1 MSVNKE
7 VIVEPN
13 DKKAEDKEISKIK
26 SHRILFPVFIGLA
39 VVGYL
44 FYREF
49 KPDAFAQLH
58 FTWKSVFWIFVAFL
72 CIFGRDIGYM
82 IRIRVLSEGELS
94 WRKAF
99 RIIML
104 WEFTSAITPSA
115 VGGTS
120 VAIIYVNKEGV
131 SVGKSSAIVMFTSL
145 LDEIYFVVM
154 FPLLVFFTGASALFD
169 IPDSPT
175 ISTSI
180 FTICLIGYSFKLVWV
195 LLLSYGLLI
204 NPRGLSKLIQLIFKL
219 PFLRRWRDGAAK
231 AGNDIVLSA
240 NEMKSKGWKF
250 WSKALLSTFVSWTS
264 RYWIVNALLMAFFAT
279 EIAGDHFM
287 IFARQ
292 LVMWVT
298 LLITPTPG
306 GSGVAEL
313 MFREYLGEFIPI
325 AGLAIAFAFLW
336 RLVSYYPYLF
346 IGAFMVPRWIQQKFK
361 KNNNNN
367 NNTPTR
373 YMKVSVLK
381 KKDNNLK
388 N

>member
-1 MSVNKE
+1 MTTNNETTVQEVKE
-7 VIVEPN
+7 
-13 DKKAEDKEISKIK
+13 KKEISKIK
-26 SHRILFPVFIGLA
+26 SNRILLPIFIGLI

-44 FYREF
+44 FYKEF
-49 KPDAFAQLH
+49 DPEAFSKLQ
-58 FTWKSVFWIFVAFL
+58 FTWKSALWIFIAFL

-82 IRIRVLSEGELS
+82 IRIKVLSEGELS

-145 LDEIYFVVM
+145 LDEIYFVIM
-154 FPLLVFFTGASALFD
+154 FPLLVWITDVDTLFT
-169 IPDSPT
+169 IPNSPT
-175 ISTSI
+175 ISSTI
-180 FTICLIGYSFKLVWV
+180 FTVCLIGYSIKFVWV
-195 LLLSYGLLI
+195 LLLSYGLLL
-204 NPRGLSKLIQLIFKL
+204 NPRGLSKLIQFVFRL
-219 PFLRRWRDGAAK
+219 PFLRRWKAGAAK
-231 AGNDIVLSA
+231 AGDDIVLSA
-240 NEMKSKGWKF
+240 GEMKSKNWKF
-250 WSKALLSTFVSWTS
+250 WAKALLSTFVSWTS
-264 RYWIVNALLMAFFAT
+264 RYWIVNALLMAFFAHT
-279 EIAGDHFM
+279 ITGYQHLL

-292 LVMWVT
+292 LVMWVA

-313 MFREYLGEFIPI
+313 MFSEYLGEFIPI

-346 IGAFMVPRWIQQKFK
+346 IGAIIFPKWVRDKFGK
-361 KNNNNN
+361 K
-367 NNTPTR
+367 TH
-373 YMKVSVLK
+373 
-381 KKDNNLK
+381 KKDEQPAELK
-388 N
+388 NEWQPKSDNN

>member
-1 MSVNKE
+1 MAEDKE
-7 VIVEPN
+7 INSDPIIE
-13 DKKAEDKEISKIK
+13 KAEDKEISKIK
-26 SHRILFPVFIGLA
+26 SNRILLPILIGLV

-44 FYREF
+44 FYSEF
-49 KPDAFAQLH
+49 NPDAFSELS
-58 FTWKSVFWIFVAFL
+58 FNWKSALWVFIAFL
-72 CIFGRDIGYM
+72 CIFGRDIGYI

-120 VAIIYVNKEGV
+120 VAIIYVNKEGI
-131 SVGKSSAIVMFTSL
+131 SVGKSSSIVMYTSL

-154 FPLLVFFTGASALFD
+154 FPLLIWITGFHQLFD
-169 IPDSPT
+169 IPNSPS
-175 ISTSI
+175 ISTGI
-180 FTICLIGYSFKLVWV
+180 FTLCIVGFIIKFIWV
-195 LLLSYGLLI
+195 ILLGYGLLF
-204 NPRGLSKLIQLIFKL
+204 NPRGLSNIIQWVFKL
-219 PFLRRWRDGAAK
+219 PFLRRWKDSAAK
-231 AGNDIVLSA
+231 AGNDIVVSSS
-240 NEMKSKGWKF
+240 EMKSKGWKF
-250 WSKALLSTFVSWTS
+250 WSKALLSTFLSWTS
-264 RYWIVNALLMAFFAT
+264 RYWIVNSLLMAFFAND
-279 EIAGDHFM
+279 IIGKHFL

-313 MFREYLGEFIPI
+313 MFKEYLGDFIPV

-346 IGAFMVPRWIQQKFK
+346 IGALIVPKWIQDKFGKSK
-361 KNNNNN
+361 K
-367 NNTPTR
+367 
-373 YMKVSVLK
+373 
-381 KKDNNLK
+381 
-388 N
+388 